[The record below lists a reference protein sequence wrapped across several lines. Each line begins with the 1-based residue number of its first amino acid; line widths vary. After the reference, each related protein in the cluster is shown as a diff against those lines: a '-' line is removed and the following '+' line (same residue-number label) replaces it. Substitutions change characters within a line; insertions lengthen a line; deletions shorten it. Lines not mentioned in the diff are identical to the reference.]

1 MNLGLS
7 AQRQTEASRPEETKT
22 TIKRTET
29 SSNLGEE
36 GKFLTLLEDDFK
48 NQTLPNDHINSD
60 TAELWYVPPTRV
72 AVGLAS
78 TAKQGETGRGERRRC
93 RHLAQAACPGTEE
106 VPETTGTGRT
116 VRGTGLR
123 QLDSKVKVQKQ
134 MHDRT
139 QKLRNTL
146 LQKHQKTL
154 II

>member
-1 MNLGLS
+1 MNLGSS

-29 SSNLGEE
+29 SSKVGEE

-48 NQTLPNDHINSD
+48 NQTLQNDHINSD
-60 TAELWYVPPTRV
+60 TAELRYVPPTRV

-78 TAKQGETGRGERRRC
+78 TAKQEETGRGGRRHC
-93 RHLAQAACPGTEE
+93 HHSAWAACPGTKEA
-106 VPETTGTGRT
+106 PEATGTGRT

-123 QLDSKVKVQKQ
+123 QPDSKVKVQKQ

-139 QKLRNTL
+139 QKLRNTP